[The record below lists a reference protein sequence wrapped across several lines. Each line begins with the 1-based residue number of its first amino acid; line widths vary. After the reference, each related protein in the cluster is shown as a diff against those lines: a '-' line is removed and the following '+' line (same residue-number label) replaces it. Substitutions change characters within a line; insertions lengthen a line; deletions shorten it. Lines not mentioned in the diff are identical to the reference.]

1 MSKVAAPIGKVLLD
15 LPPKGGLHRKAPR
28 DSLSAVALHDD
39 DLWLAMDEGTGLD
52 RLTRAEDG
60 AFRTPATFPLVELL
74 DLPNRSGEDD
84 EIDIEG
90 LDIEGDMLWLVG
102 SHTWTRGKPK
112 DDPFADLERIRPNL
126 NRNLLACL
134 PLLPEDGGR
143 HGVPRAADGATYP
156 AAPGIARLPIGN
168 KRGALAK
175 ALKKDAHIKRFI
187 AIPAKE
193 NGLDIEG
200 IAVLGNRVFLGLRGP
215 VLRDYAVILELQT
228 EHAAPGEL
236 ALAPIGADG
245 QPYRKHLLN
254 LGGNGVRD
262 LHRNGEELL
271 ILAGPTAGI
280 DGRCH
285 VWRWREACAVQGQ
298 SFIDDDP
305 RLARILHLPVGDG
318 GDHPEG
324 IALLPGSSGRE
335 LLVVYDSPL
344 PERCLGDGA
353 VHADVFALPRG

>member
-1 MSKVAAPIGKVLLD
+1 MSEAATPIRKILLD
-15 LPPKGGLHRKAPR
+15 LPPKGGLHHKAPR
-28 DSLSAVALHDD
+28 DSLSAAAPHGD
-39 DLWLAMDEGTGLD
+39 DLWLAMDEGTALD

-90 LDIEGDMLWLVG
+90 LDIEGDALWLVG

-112 DDPFADLERIRPNL
+112 DDPFADLERVRPNL

-143 HGVPRAADGATYP
+143 HGVPRAADGAAYP
-156 AAPGIARLPIGN
+156 AAAGIARLPIGN
-168 KRGALAK
+168 KRSTLAK
-175 ALKKDAHIKRFI
+175 TLKKDAHIKRFI
-187 AIPAKE
+187 TIPAKE

-215 VLRDYAVILELQT
+215 VLRDHAIILELQV
-228 EHAAPGEL
+228 EHAAAGEL
-236 ALAPIGADG
+236 AMQPIGAG
-245 QPYRKHLLN
+245 GRPYRKHLLN

-262 LHRNGEELL
+262 LHRDGEDIL

-285 VWRWREACAVQGQ
+285 VWRWHGACGAAGE
-298 SFIDDDP
+298 SFIDDDS
-305 RLARILHLPVGDG
+305 RLARILHLPVGVG

-324 IALLPGSSGRE
+324 MALLPGSDGRE

-353 VHADVFALPRG
+353 VYADLFALPTG